1 MNVPTVSIDHVPA
14 PSDAPSDPA
23 IFDQM
28 FAAAMAHAPV
38 STDPETID
46 DGGTDPE
53 TAELDSL
60 VAAPGDMF
68 DLGLAL
74 AGTPN
79 APQHPTVSV
88 TDDTAGDHVDA
99 EIAGEA
105 VNPGS
110 VMGTDTAVSD
120 LGEELAVD
128 LAIDPVDSPPSSPA
142 DTMSEFGEP
151 VETSAFATAPQGQSS
166 DDGQLADESST
177 SAPNQEVTNDTQIDP
192 AMTPD
197 VEAEVSETTP
207 VTQNANRESMI
218 TASTPV
224 SDTSAVADTA
234 TTTDPVNLNERGA
247 DAKLAN
253 AVSQALKGLR
263 EGAGPSRISVT
274 LNPEHLGTVQVEIAV
289 RDGSVDIV
297 VSTPSEA
304 ARAAV
309 TTLISDIR
317 DMAGETGVGIGGFEL
332 SDGRGGTRQPDE
344 GNSDDGTTPHRGQP
358 RSATENADQ
367 HRHTIRG
374 NGRVD
379 LHL

>member
-1 MNVPTVSIDHVPA
+1 MNVSTVSIDHVPA

-28 FAAAMAHAPV
+28 FAAAMVHAPV
-38 STDPETID
+38 TTDPETID
-46 DGGTDPE
+46 PE
-53 TAELDSL
+53 TTELDSL
-60 VAAPGDMF
+60 VTATDDTF
-68 DLGLAL
+68 DLGLTLAAL
-74 AGTPN
+74 PK
-79 APQHPTVSV
+79 APQHPAVSV
-88 TDDTAGDHVDA
+88 TDDTADDHADA
-99 EIAGEA
+99 EITRGALS
-105 VNPGS
+105 PGS
-110 VMGTDTAVSD
+110 VIGTDRAVSD

-128 LAIDPVDSPPSSPA
+128 LAIEPVDSPPSSPA
-142 DTMSEFGEP
+142 DTMSELGEP
-151 VETSAFATAPQGQSS
+151 VETSAIATTPQGQST
-166 DDGQLADESST
+166 DDGQLGDESTT
-177 SAPNQEVTNDTQIDP
+177 SNPNQEVTNDLGIDP

-197 VEAEVSETTP
+197 VEPEVSETTP

-218 TASTPV
+218 AASNPA
-224 SDTSAVADTA
+224 SDISAVVDTA

-253 AVSQALKGLR
+253 AVNQALKGLR

-274 LNPEHLGTVQVEIAV
+274 LNPEHFGTVQVEIAV

-309 TTLISDIR
+309 TNLISDIR

-358 RSATENADQ
+358 RTATENADQ
-367 HRHTIRG
+367 HRHTIGG

>member
-1 MNVPTVSIDHVPA
+1 
-14 PSDAPSDPA
+14 
-23 IFDQM
+23 
-28 FAAAMAHAPV
+28 
-38 STDPETID
+38 
-46 DGGTDPE
+46 
-53 TAELDSL
+53 
-60 VAAPGDMF
+60 
-68 DLGLAL
+68 
-74 AGTPN
+74 
-79 APQHPTVSV
+79 
-88 TDDTAGDHVDA
+88 
-99 EIAGEA
+99 
-105 VNPGS
+105 
-110 VMGTDTAVSD
+110 
-120 LGEELAVD
+120 
-128 LAIDPVDSPPSSPA
+128 
-142 DTMSEFGEP
+142 
-151 VETSAFATAPQGQSS
+151 PQGQST
-166 DDGQLADESST
+166 DDGQLGDESTT
-177 SAPNQEVTNDTQIDP
+177 SNPNQEVTNDMGIDP

-367 HRHTIRG
+367 HRHTIGG

>member
-14 PSDAPSDPA
+14 PTDAPSDPA

-38 STDPETID
+38 TTDPETID
-46 DGGTDPE
+46 PE
-53 TAELDSL
+53 TTELDSL
-60 VAAPGDMF
+60 VTATDDTF
-68 DLGLAL
+68 DLGLTLAAL
-74 AGTPN
+74 PK
-79 APQHPTVSV
+79 APQHPAVSV
-88 TDDTAGDHVDA
+88 TDDTAGDHVDV
-99 EIAGEA
+99 EITREA

-110 VMGTDTAVSD
+110 VIGTDRAVID
-120 LGEELAVD
+120 LGEALAVD

-142 DTMSEFGEP
+142 DTMSELGEP
-151 VETSAFATAPQGQSS
+151 VETSAIATTPQGQST
-166 DDGQLADESST
+166 DDGQLGDESTT
-177 SAPNQEVTNDTQIDP
+177 SNPNQEVTNDLGIDP

-197 VEAEVSETTP
+197 VEPEVSETTP

-218 TASTPV
+218 AASNPA
-224 SDTSAVADTA
+224 SDISAVVDTA

-253 AVSQALKGLR
+253 AVNQALKGLR

-309 TTLISDIR
+309 TNLISDIR

-358 RSATENADQ
+358 RTAAENADQ
-367 HRHTIRG
+367 HRHTIGG

>member
-46 DGGTDPE
+46 VGGTDPE

-60 VAAPGDMF
+60 VAASGDMF

-88 TDDTAGDHVDA
+88 TDDTAGDHADA
-99 EIAGEA
+99 EITREA
-105 VNPGS
+105 INPGS

-120 LGEELAVD
+120 LGEALAVN

-151 VETSAFATAPQGQSS
+151 AETSAIATAPQGQPA

-177 SAPNQEVTNDTQIDP
+177 SEPNQEVTNDTQIDP

-344 GNSDDGTTPHRGQP
+344 GNS
-358 RSATENADQ
+358 E
-367 HRHTIRG
+367 I
-374 NGRVD
+374 GRAHV
-379 LHL
+379 

>member
-1 MNVPTVSIDHVPA
+1 MNVSTVSIDHVPA

-28 FAAAMAHAPV
+28 FAAAMVHAPV
-38 STDPETID
+38 TTDPETID
-46 DGGTDPE
+46 PE
-53 TAELDSL
+53 TTELDSL
-60 VAAPGDMF
+60 VTATDAMF

-74 AGTPN
+74 AGTQK
-79 APQHPTVSV
+79 APQHPAVSV
-88 TDDTAGDHVDA
+88 TGDTADDHADA
-99 EIAGEA
+99 EIARGA
-105 VNPGS
+105 LSPGS
-110 VMGTDTAVSD
+110 VMGIDRAVSD

-128 LAIDPVDSPPSSPA
+128 LAIEPVDSPPSSPA
-142 DTMSEFGEP
+142 DTMSELGEP
-151 VETSAFATAPQGQSS
+151 VETSAVATAPQGQSA
-166 DDGQLADESST
+166 DDGQLGDESTT
-177 SAPNQEVTNDTQIDP
+177 SNPNQEVTNDLGIDP

-197 VEAEVSETTP
+197 VEPEVSETTP
-207 VTQNANRESMI
+207 VTQNADRESMI
-218 TASTPV
+218 TASAPA
-224 SDTSAVADTA
+224 SDISAVVDTA

-253 AVSQALKGLR
+253 AVNQALKGLR

-309 TTLISDIR
+309 TNLISDIR

-358 RSATENADQ
+358 RRATENADQ
-367 HRHTIRG
+367 HRHTIGG